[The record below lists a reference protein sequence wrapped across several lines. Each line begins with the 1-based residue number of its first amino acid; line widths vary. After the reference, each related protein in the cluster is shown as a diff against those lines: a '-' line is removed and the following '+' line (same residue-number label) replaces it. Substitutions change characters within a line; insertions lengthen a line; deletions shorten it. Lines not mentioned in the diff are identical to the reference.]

1 MKKVILAGLVVFL
14 LMMSVFALA
23 GEGKTERI
31 AVAANGQTPASTVGK
46 QPGRSPFFL
55 IFDEKGTFVQG
66 IENPYYK
73 EQAGGAGISV
83 ADFLANKGVTV
94 IVAEAYGPRIVE
106 VLKGKGIRAVTFMG
120 TAGDAVKELVGAK

>member
-1 MKKVILAGLVVFL
+1 VAPAC
-14 LMMSVFALA
+14 FA
-23 GEGKTERI
+23 
-31 AVAANGQTPASTVGK
+31 AAIGQTLASTVGK

-83 ADFLANKGVTV
+83 ADFLASKGVTV
-94 IVAEAYGPRIVE
+94 IVAEGFGPRIVE
-106 VLKGKGIRAVTFMG
+106 IMQGKGIRPVAFTGVAEEAVRS
-120 TAGDAVKELVGAK
+120 LVQRR

>member
-1 MKKVILAGLVVFL
+1 MKKLILAGLVVFL

-31 AVAANGQTPASTVGK
+31 AVSANGQTPASTVGK

-55 IFDEKGTFVQG
+55 IFDKKGTFVQG

-73 EQAGGAGISV
+73 EQAGGVGVSMV
-83 ADFLANKGVTV
+83 DFLAGKGVTV
-94 IVAEAYGPRIVE
+94 IVAEAFGPRIVE
-106 VLKGKGIRAVTFMG
+106 VMKSKGIRAVDFKG
-120 TAGDAVKELVGAK
+120 SAGDAAKKVLSSK